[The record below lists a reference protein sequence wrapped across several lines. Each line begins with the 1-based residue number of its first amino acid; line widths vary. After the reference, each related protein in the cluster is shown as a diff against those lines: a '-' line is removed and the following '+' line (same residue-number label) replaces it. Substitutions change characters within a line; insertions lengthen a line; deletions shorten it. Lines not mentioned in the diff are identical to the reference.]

1 MSRIV
6 VIGATGHVG
15 SYWAEFERRVGAD
28 HAAATREHVGRGVA
42 ASIQRAREVL
52 GYRPRFSALD
62 ALRESL
68 RRMQA
73 DGLVDVPEF

>member
-1 MSRIV
+1 VSRIV
-6 VIGATGHVG
+6 VIATGHVG
-15 SYWAEFERRVGAD
+15 SYLIPRLVRAGHEVGL
-28 HAAATREHVGRGVA
+28 A